1 MKKILCIVLLMAG
14 VGVGRAPAQTTLQ
27 VVSQNIE
34 KTIPWKPGMELIVNG
49 EKADVTVVPTDS
61 AIIRV
66 SAELSAKHPG
76 LDTAQ
81 ADANTWQLVVSTVG
95 NKIYIRTYIGVPAG
109 KRAPV
114 SNMRAQ
120 ILISAPRQCPVH
132 LSNRFGRAKLEHLEA
147 PVSLSGYFCRFE
159 LHALSG
165 GLHIESEHGT
175 VEGRDLKGGVE
186 IKGKRTD
193 VTLQETAGDC
203 NIQAEYGTVQLHTD
217 QQTGNVRISGQKTNI
232 TLTPLEAGTH
242 HIRLKTSYGNLDVSD
257 KFDKSGSTSKELH
270 ASYQAKPGSPTIDVE
285 TSFGH
290 IKVEK

>member
-1 MKKILCIVLLMAG
+1 MKKTLLIVLLVAG
-14 VGVGRAPAQTTLQ
+14 CGMGRATAQTTLQ

-34 KTIPWKPGMELIVNG
+34 RTVPWKPGMELVVNG

-61 AIIRV
+61 AFILV
-66 SAELSAKHPG
+66 SAELSAKHPS

-81 ADANTWQLVVSTVG
+81 ADVNSWQLVISTVG
-95 NKIYIRTYIGVPAG
+95 NKIHVRTYVGVPAG

-114 SNMRAQ
+114 SNMRAH
-120 ILISAPRQCPVH
+120 ILISAPKQCPVN

-147 PVSLSGYFCRFE
+147 PVSLSGYFCRFD
-159 LHALSG
+159 LYALSG
-165 GLHIESEHGT
+165 GLRIESEHGP
-175 VEGRDLKGGVE
+175 VEGRDLKGSVD
-186 IKGKRTD
+186 IKGKRAD
-193 VTLQETAGDC
+193 ITLRETAGDC
-203 NIQAEYGTVQLHTD
+203 VIQTEYGTVHLSTD

-232 TLTPLEAGTH
+232 TLSSQDAGTH
-242 HIRLKTSYGNLDVSD
+242 HYRLKTSYGNMDVPD
-257 KFDKSGSTSKELH
+257 KFDKSDSTGKELH